1 MRKPC
6 LLDVVAQPWRDVA
19 VVDPAIGVVSPGA
32 LTSLDALRRSK
43 RGSPGGRGRPSV
55 ASNRHPATDIQVPEN
70 GGCAR
75 RNFVRVGEWISF
87 VGLVSGDSRE
97 NVILIA
103 GAGLE
108 SRNEASPD
116 SRRSSRAQEVGGFVP
131 IVEIADD
138 RHSFSV
144 RRPDSE
150 MRPAEALAPQQSS
163 SKLFMQAQVRALVE
177 KVQVLP
183 GQKLSLSCVCMLQH
197 LHIPHAGNVPQ
208 PGGLA
213 RRRCPSIFAREFP
226 DHYHRLEAP
235 GIPAGNPSPALRAR
249 SLIRRGEG
257 RGEGIGVVANP
268 QYFRFA
274 TAERGLSSAAE
285 SPEPCSASNTCKTVF
300 VLAS

>member
-1 MRKPC
+1 MHF
-6 LLDVVAQPWRDVA
+6 
-19 VVDPAIGVVSPGA
+19 VDRNGA
-32 LTSLDALRRSK
+32 LQADAD
-43 RGSPGGRGRPSV
+43 PSV
-55 ASNRHPATDIQVPEN
+55 ASNRHPATDTPGPREWRLCEAELRACRRMDQLCRPRIRRL
-70 GGCAR
+70 AR
-75 RNFVRVGEWISF
+75 EC
-87 VGLVSGDSRE
+87 DTYT
-97 NVILIA
+97 

-116 SRRSSRAQEVGGFVP
+116 SRRSSRAQEVGGFP

-226 DHYHRLEAP
+226 DHYHRLGAP
-235 GIPAGNPSPALRAR
+235 ASLPATPHPPCGHA
-249 SLIRRGEG
+249 
-257 RGEGIGVVANP
+257 
-268 QYFRFA
+268 
-274 TAERGLSSAAE
+274 LSSDGE
-285 SPEPCSASNTCKTVF
+285 REGVRPSE
-300 VLAS
+300 